1 MNPAVEN
8 DPIIRIINVCQK
20 VKAQPD
26 SSESTSDIMIVSELH
41 GKDDV
46 DSVEVTLQ
54 PFSTPVDQKYMDT
67 GRPNTQVSASKIN
80 TIEKPKDPSF
90 RFKDQHY

>member
-8 DPIIRIINVCQK
+8 DPIIRITNVCQK

-26 SSESTSDIMIVSELH
+26 SSESASDIMIVSELH
-41 GKDDV
+41 SKDDV

-54 PFSTPVDQKYMDT
+54 PFSTPAD
-67 GRPNTQVSASKIN
+67 
-80 TIEKPKDPSF
+80 
-90 RFKDQHY
+90 